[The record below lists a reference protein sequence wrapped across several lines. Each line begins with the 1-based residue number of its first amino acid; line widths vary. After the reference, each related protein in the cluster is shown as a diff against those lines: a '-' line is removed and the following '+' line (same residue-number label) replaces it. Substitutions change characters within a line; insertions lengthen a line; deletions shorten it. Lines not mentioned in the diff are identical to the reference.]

1 MLSRPFRAFV
11 ARLRAALGSDASGL
25 RQALAALLVSSG
37 GDLLAGLTLGAITG
51 TLEALPGLLVL
62 VPAAIGM
69 RGNIFGALG
78 SRLGTSIHTGTFRL
92 SRRRDTVVGQNVVAA
107 VALTL
112 FISAALAVLAKA
124 VAGMFGVSETI
135 SLADFLVISI
145 LGGVLSSV
153 VVLALT
159 LGVASLSVR
168 RGWDMDNVAAPLV
181 TAAGDIVTLPSLFL
195 ATYLVGIRG
204 VTVTI
209 AALATFAA
217 VASLVWALRL
227 KLPIVTRILRESVPV
242 LLVAGVVDLVAGLT
256 IEHRL
261 ESFLTYPA
269 LLVLVPPFLED
280 TGALGSV
287 LSSRLASKLHL
298 GIIEPTA
305 RPARAARDDFA
316 IIGLLAVPVFV
327 LVAISSQI
335 AAALFGLA
343 SPGVVDMIAISLIGG
358 FTATFVALFVAYY
371 GSIVTYRLGLDP
383 DNYGVPLLTSSM
395 DLVGALSL
403 IFAILLLGIS

>member
-1 MLSRPFRAFV
+1 
-11 ARLRAALGSDASGL
+11 
-25 RQALAALLVSSG
+25 
-37 GDLLAGLTLGAITG
+37 
-51 TLEALPGLLVL
+51 
-62 VPAAIGM
+62 
-69 RGNIFGALG
+69 
-78 SRLGTSIHTGTFRL
+78 
-92 SRRRDTVVGQNVVAA
+92 
-107 VALTL
+107 
-112 FISAALAVLAKA
+112 
-124 VAGMFGVSETI
+124 
-135 SLADFLVISI
+135 
-145 LGGVLSSV
+145 
-153 VVLALT
+153 
-159 LGVASLSVR
+159 
-168 RGWDMDNVAAPLV
+168 MDNVAAPLV
-181 TAAGDIVTLPSLFL
+181 TAAGDMVTLPSLFL